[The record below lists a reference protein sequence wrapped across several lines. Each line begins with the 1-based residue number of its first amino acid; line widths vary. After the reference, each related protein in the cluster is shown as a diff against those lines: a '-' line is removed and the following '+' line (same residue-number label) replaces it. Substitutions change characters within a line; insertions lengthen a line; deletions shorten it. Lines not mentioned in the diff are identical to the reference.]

1 MNTIRA
7 LNGLFQKVPIWV
19 VCLILVSPAVYLT
32 YALFNNQLGP
42 DPIRTYER
50 SIGELGFKLILFIL
64 LITPLKDLANIN
76 LIKFRRVFG
85 VIAFIYIC
93 LHFLSYLV
101 LDLGLN
107 TNELWK
113 DILKRPY
120 ITFGMVSAVMMLFL
134 TITSNNLSIRKL
146 GLRNWKHLHKLVYV
160 IAIGASLH
168 YLLLT
173 KTWQIEPIIYSVLV
187 MVLLF
192 YRIISFRS

>member
-1 MNTIRA
+1 MNTTRA

-93 LHFLSYLV
+93 LHFFLLCFFLQKFQVIKTICVIY
-101 LDLGLN
+101 
-107 TNELWK
+107 
-113 DILKRPY
+113 
-120 ITFGMVSAVMMLFL
+120 FL
-134 TITSNNLSIRKL
+134 TL
-146 GLRNWKHLHKLVYV
+146 
-160 IAIGASLH
+160 
-168 YLLLT
+168 
-173 KTWQIEPIIYSVLV
+173 
-187 MVLLF
+187 
-192 YRIISFRS
+192 